1 MDKYITYQHKVH
13 NLSTVVDKL
22 NSKHEKTCSVHQL
35 WTLQQNKRLY
45 IMEYVVVSYTHGF
58 LGSSKMYYVY
68 KERRLLYIR
77 FCFLVLRGNI
87 I

>member
-45 IMEYVVVSYTHGF
+45 IMEFIMVLYTHVF
-58 LGSSKMYYVY
+58 VEAEKCIMYT
-68 KERRLLYIR
+68 KSAD
-77 FCFLVLRGNI
+77 CCT
-87 I
+87 